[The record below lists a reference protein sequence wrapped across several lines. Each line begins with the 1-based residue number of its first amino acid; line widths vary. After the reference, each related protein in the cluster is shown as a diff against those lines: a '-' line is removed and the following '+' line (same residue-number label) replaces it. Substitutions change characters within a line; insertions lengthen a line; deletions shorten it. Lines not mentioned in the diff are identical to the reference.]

1 MQFRSSKIT
10 FYSCFDHI
18 IIIVVPPQD
27 NIEARLLSDLLEN
40 CRLDVDQFKVWKKDR
55 SKTIQNKTLTENG
68 ILKVTKIYFT
78 I

>member
-1 MQFRSSKIT
+1 MQFRSSKITT

-40 CRLDVDQFKVWKKDR
+40 CRLDIDQFKVWKIED
-55 SKTIQNKTLTENG
+55 NPEEECFKTLT
-68 ILKVTKIYFT
+68 
-78 I
+78 

>member
-10 FYSCFDHI
+10 FYSSFDHI

-40 CRLDVDQFKVWKKDR
+40 CRLDIDQFIQSKDR
-55 SKTIQNKTLTENG
+55 R
-68 ILKVTKIYFT
+68 KVDGRQSRRTF
-78 I
+78 